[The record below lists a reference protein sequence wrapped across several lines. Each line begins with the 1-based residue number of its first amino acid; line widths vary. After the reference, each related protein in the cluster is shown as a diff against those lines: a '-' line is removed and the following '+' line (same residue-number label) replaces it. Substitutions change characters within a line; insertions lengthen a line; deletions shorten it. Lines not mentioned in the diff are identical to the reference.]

1 MTKRPLSLILTLVFL
16 FLTACTGPQREP
28 AVSPTGE
35 TAVVESTQAPTLA
48 PPEEPTVLISEV
60 LTGISG
66 NNNYDYIEIYNTG
79 SEEPIDLKG
88 WSIWFKLADGQDEIL
103 VIRWKEHTL
112 IPPLGHYL
120 LVRSGQDVGVEADAY
135 FEQSLVGFKG
145 GLQLRD
151 TGGGVVD
158 SVVWGDGPEDFV
170 EGRPSPAVQ
179 SGYVL
184 ERGPGG
190 EAGNWYDQDDNAKDF
205 VLTEA
210 FYPQNTGSELT
221 PGGGPY
227 LALRVEA
234 PASTPPGSEFDY
246 VLTVHNKTGKAVHGV
261 TVQFPILLELEVV
274 QTPEGVLLSD
284 QATFWGLEHVA
295 ENYQIAFWTVGDL
308 EAEETTSIKITVRAP
323 WTVFTAQTFNYSVQ
337 AEDWPTPGFGA
348 PVRTAVEGGVIP
360 IAALKELVGAEMA
373 IEGVVTLQTGALYAG
388 GGNVKFYLE
397 DETGGVQVWVPGG
410 EGEVAVGIGARVRAF
425 GELTVYRGALELIV
439 NNPEDVEIL
448 AGSAESEPPVPTPMT
463 IADAKNNPDLRGLL
477 GQVEGLVTRVDE
489 YTYSY
494 GIDLMDDAGETLSVY
509 VDKLT
514 GINVEGIEE
523 GQLYRVTG
531 IVEVYNTKQ
540 QLYPRIQSDF
550 ERIFPPVL
558 MLEMDAPN
566 TVKTNEI
573 LEITLTAYNHT
584 PDPMTNLTIVAA
596 VPNRGTAFVAA
607 SDGGE
612 VSGSNV
618 IWRIPNLEGNG
629 ASVSVSYQVKA
640 TAEDGYLTF
649 QDYSATANEWPEP
662 TGGSPYF
669 VFLGEAVPIWAIQ
682 GPGDR
687 SPYVLDPVT
696 TAGTVTGIFP
706 ELEGFWIQELETDSD
721 PLTSS
726 GLFVF
731 AGDWDVSVVMG
742 DEVRIDGVVRETY
755 QQTQIWVSDPEDVV
769 VLGHD
774 GRLPQAVELDPPP
787 SEEDALGYY
796 EALEGML
803 VQVTAPARV
812 VGPTSKYGEYVL
824 VLEEY
829 GIDRLWQ
836 GDTDH
841 NGLAIMVDDGSYAVH
856 RDRSTLEY
864 VVNVGDRVSGLVG
877 PLAYTYG
884 RYKIEPITIPQVESQ
899 AWELPSL
906 QPTGPDEFSI
916 MTWNVENLFD
926 IRDPHPSNPP
936 KPSVSEY
943 KVDIAKVANT
953 IIAAGAPTI
962 VGLQEVENIGILED
976 VAEHES
982 LASYQYQPYLI
993 EGTDGR
999 GIDNGYLVRGDV
1011 AEVVN
1016 VEQFIAPEGLT
1027 SRPPLVI
1034 EVRVKTGAGDVTIF
1048 VANNHFTSMS
1058 AGIEATEPRRTAQAE
1073 WNIEVMESVL
1083 AETPQAYYAVIG
1095 DLNSFF
1101 DSLPIDTLRAAGLAH
1116 VFDVL
1121 SASERYNYIY
1131 QGASQTLDHILVTPS
1146 LFDLLLRVEILH
1158 VNADFAP
1165 PLSGD
1170 ESPLRKSD
1178 HDPIVATFSLN
1189 AK

>member
-1 MTKRPLSLILTLVFL
+1 MTKRSLVLTLTLAFL
-16 FLTACTGPQREP
+16 LLTACTGPQKPTVTPSVERTTVDEP
-28 AVSPTGE
+28 TPL
-35 TAVVESTQAPTLA
+35 PTLA

-66 NNNYDYIEIYNTG
+66 NNNFDYIEIYNTG
-79 SEEPIDLKG
+79 AEEPIDLKG
-88 WSIWFKLADGQDEIL
+88 WSMWFKLADGQDEVL
-103 VIRWKEHTL
+103 VIRWEEHTL
-112 IPPLGHYL
+112 VPPLGHYL
-120 LVRSGQDVGVEADAY
+120 LVRSGQDVGIAADAY

-145 GLQLRD
+145 GLQLRETD
-151 TGGGVVD
+151 GRVVD
-158 SVVWGDGPEDFV
+158 SVVWGEGPQDFV
-170 EGRPSPAVQ
+170 EGSPAPAVD
-179 SGYVL
+179 SGFAL
-184 ERGPGG
+184 ERAPGG
-190 EAGNWYDQDDNAKDF
+190 EAGNWYDRDDNAQDF
-205 VLTEA
+205 VLTDA
-210 FYPQNTGSELT
+210 FRPQNTGSALT
-221 PGGGPY
+221 PGGGPQ
-227 LALRVEA
+227 LALTVEA

-246 VLTVHNKTGKAVHGV
+246 VLTVHNGTGQAVHGV

-274 QTPEGVLLSD
+274 QAPDGVEVTD
-284 QATFWGLEHVA
+284 QATFWGLKHVA
-295 ENYQIAFWTVGDL
+295 EKYQVAFWTVGDL
-308 EAEETTSIKITVRAP
+308 QAGESASTEITVRAP
-323 WTVFTAQTFNYSVQ
+323 WTVFTAQTLNYSVQ
-337 AEDWPTPGFGA
+337 AQDWPTPGFGA

-360 IAALKELVGAEMA
+360 IAALKELMGAEMT
-373 IEGVVTLQTGALYAG
+373 IEGVATLQTGALYAG
-388 GGNVKFYLE
+388 GGNVKFYLQ

-410 EGEVAVGIGARVRAF
+410 EGEVAVGIGARVRVF
-425 GELTVYRGALELIV
+425 GELTVYRGALELIA
-439 NNPEDVEIL
+439 NDPGDVEIL
-448 AGSAESEPPVPTPMT
+448 AGSAGSEPPVPTPMT

-489 YTYSY
+489 YKYSY
-494 GIDLMDDAGETLSVY
+494 GIDLMDEAGETLSVY

-540 QLYPRIQSDF
+540 QLYPRVQTDF

-566 TVKTNEI
+566 TVKPNEI

-584 PDPMTNLTIVAA
+584 PDPMTDLTIVAA
-596 VPNRGTAFVAA
+596 VPNRGTEFVSA
-607 SDGGE
+607 SEGGE

-618 IWRIPNLEGNG
+618 IWRIPSLEGNG
-629 ASVSVSYQVKA
+629 ASVSVSYRVKA

-662 TGGSPYF
+662 TGDSPYL
-669 VFLGEAVPIWAIQ
+669 VFLGDAVPIWAIQ

-706 ELEGFWIQELETDSD
+706 ELDGFWIQELETDAD

-731 AGDWDVSVVMG
+731 AGDWDVSVAMG
-742 DEVRIDGVVRETY
+742 DEVRVDGVVRETY
-755 QQTQIWVSDPEDVV
+755 QQTQIWVSGPEDVE
-769 VLGHD
+769 VLDHG

-787 SEEDALGYY
+787 SEEEALGYY
-796 EALEGML
+796 ETLEGML

-836 GDTDH
+836 GDADH
-841 NGLAIMVDDGSYAVH
+841 NGLAIMVDDGSTAVH
-856 RDRSTLEY
+856 SDRSTLEY

-884 RYKIEPITIPQVESQ
+884 RYKIEPITLPQVESQ

-926 IRDPHPSNPP
+926 VRDPHPSNPP

-943 KVDIAKVANT
+943 KVDIAKVAHT

-982 LASYQYQPYLI
+982 LAAYQYQPYLI

-1016 VEQFIAPEGLT
+1016 VEQFMAPEGLT
-1027 SRPPLVI
+1027 SRPPLLI
-1034 EVRVKTGAGDVTIF
+1034 EVRVKTAAGEGTIF

-1058 AGIEATEPRRTAQAE
+1058 AGVEATEPRRTAQAA
-1073 WNIEVMESVL
+1073 WNIEVMEGVL
-1083 AETPQAYYAVIG
+1083 AENPGAYYAVIG

-1101 DSLPIDTLRAAGLAH
+1101 DSLPIHTLRNAGLAH

-1121 SASERYNYIY
+1121 PESERYNYIY

-1165 PLSGD
+1165 PLRGD

-1189 AK
+1189 GE